1 MSHQEKREEGIIRP
15 AKGRND
21 PCVGPDALMVM
32 VPSELRFLAGKIGAE
47 RMPLSDMSVPYLYRS
62 DGPLRRLVSI
72 SGPFLGAPQAVLA
85 MEKLIA
91 LGARR
96 FWVLGWCGSLQG
108 FLRIGDAVVPTGAV
122 SEEGT
127 SRHYP
132 IGEAPLQ
139 TDRALTAR
147 LLDSLGG
154 QGLTLRTGVV
164 WTTDA
169 PYRETPEKVLR
180 HQQAGVLAVEM
191 EMSALMTVATFRSV
205 AVTGMLVVS
214 DELFE
219 LEWRT
224 GFSNPRLREVTRSS
238 AEILLQLAISEA
250 TQEAN
255 GERTN

>member
-1 MSHQEKREEGIIRP
+1 MKR
-15 AKGRND
+15 RND
-21 PCVGPDALMVM
+21 PSIGPNAVMVM
-32 VPSELRFLAGKIGAE
+32 IPSEVKFLAEKSGVE
-47 RMPLSDMSVPYLYRS
+47 RVSVHDMSIPYLYRPG
-62 DGPLRRLVSI
+62 DLLRGIVSI

-96 FWVLGWCGSLQG
+96 FWVLGWCGSLQN

-127 SRHYP
+127 SFHYP
-132 IGEAPLQ
+132 IGQSPLQ

-147 LLDSLGG
+147 LLESLEEK
-154 QGLTLRTGVV
+154 GLAIRAGIV

-180 HQQAGVLAVEM
+180 YQRAGVLAVEM
-191 EMSALMTVATFRSV
+191 EMSALMSVAAFRSV

-214 DELFE
+214 DELSD
-219 LEWRT
+219 LEWQR
-224 GFSNPRLREVTRSS
+224 GFSNPRLKEVTRFG
-238 AEILLQLAISEA
+238 ANILLELAASTVEG
-250 TQEAN
+250 EPN
-255 GERTN
+255 GEREN